1 MAQRITN
8 SFVNTNRPG
17 AYFDVQVKSTP
28 VGVASSGNIVIIGEA
43 EGGAAVKGVDSNGDL
58 LKDNFFTPDQL
69 DRVTSKYIG
78 GPIVDAFRAIS
89 SPSSDANI
97 TGSANRIYIAKTNQ
111 GSQSEAAVAPSY
123 GTFRDKNFGIQGDN
137 YAYEITQ
144 SVDEVAPQ
152 ITGTVIGAFGAA
164 LDGTFAIRLDGGAE
178 VTVTIAGSPADMTA
192 LLAEIN
198 PQLTGVTASEG
209 TAADSLQLTYDADA
223 AANSRGYGKALEL
236 IEGSGSLAALGHT
249 EGLVTSA
256 AEPEVQTDIVNEA
269 TNINES
275 FLALASVALRLGYE
289 GTTATATITDALLTT
304 TVTGGSGANL
314 SVDLTKYTTLSQLA
328 SFLNSQTGYSAV
340 VAAENSQ
347 TSPVDLDDGT
357 FGICSTNAGLLAGR
371 IKNANWRYKRA
382 VAQSAVLDFI
392 SDASAGLPDVTTT
405 QIFLEGGAKGATTA
419 ADIVDAVADLEGI
432 DVNIVVP
439 LYSRDASEDIADGLT
454 DASSTYTIAA
464 VNALIKSHV
473 LKMSTA
479 KLKKHR
485 IAICSIDTDFDGA
498 VQQAGELAHQRLS
511 LAMQKTSQVNST
523 GEIVE
528 FAPWHT
534 AAVAAGMQAAGFYR
548 SITNKFANVISF
560 ADPSG
565 FDSGNPGDIEFAID
579 SGLLFLE
586 TVVAGNKWVVDQT
599 TYAVDTNFVYNS
611 IQAMYASDIVSLDL
625 ADGFQTAFTGQ
636 SLADVDA
643 STALS
648 FLASKMDAYRKQK
661 LIAGSDDAPQGYKN
675 ANVRIS
681 GPIMEVRVEIKLAT
695 AILFIPINIE
705 ISQVQSEA

>member
-1 MAQRITN
+1 MEKT
-8 SFVNTNRPG
+8 
-17 AYFDVQVKSTP
+17 
-28 VGVASSGNIVIIGEA
+28 
-43 EGGAAVKGVDSNGDL
+43 
-58 LKDNFFTPDQL
+58 
-69 DRVTSKYIG
+69 TSK
-78 GPIVDAFRAIS
+78 
-89 SPSSDANI
+89 
-97 TGSANRIYIAKTNQ
+97 T
-111 GSQSEAAVAPSY
+111 
-123 GTFRDKNFGIQGDN
+123 
-137 YAYEITQ
+137 
-144 SVDEVAPQ
+144 
-152 ITGTVIGAFGAA
+152 
-164 LDGTFAIRLDGGAE
+164 
-178 VTVTIAGSPADMTA
+178 
-192 LLAEIN
+192 
-198 PQLTGVTASEG
+198 
-209 TAADSLQLTYDADA
+209 
-223 AANSRGYGKALEL
+223 
-236 IEGSGSLAALGHT
+236 
-249 EGLVTSA
+249 
-256 AEPEVQTDIVNEA
+256 
-269 TNINES
+269 
-275 FLALASVALRLGYE
+275 
-289 GTTATATITDALLTT
+289 
-304 TVTGGSGANL
+304 
-314 SVDLTKYTTLSQLA
+314 
-328 SFLNSQTGYSAV
+328 
-340 VAAENSQ
+340 
-347 TSPVDLDDGT
+347 
-357 FGICSTNAGLLAGR
+357 
-371 IKNANWRYKRA
+371 
-382 VAQSAVLDFI
+382 
-392 SDASAGLPDVTTT
+392 
-405 QIFLEGGAKGATTA
+405 
-419 ADIVDAVADLEGI
+419 
-432 DVNIVVP
+432 